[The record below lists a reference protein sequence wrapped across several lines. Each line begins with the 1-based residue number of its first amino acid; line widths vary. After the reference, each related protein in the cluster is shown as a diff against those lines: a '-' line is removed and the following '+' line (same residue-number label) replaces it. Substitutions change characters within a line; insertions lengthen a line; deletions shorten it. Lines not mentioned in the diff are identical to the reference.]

1 MLTGLSTKFALSLK
15 LTGGIVLLKRPISSL
30 PRRDAGSI
38 IIEKVFKILCENQR
52 RCSRLVLRTQVFGE
66 VVSINKMSKYIH
78 KYILNPFTV
87 IVLCLFIRLLLLLS
101 GWPHSNI
108 DESTVGEMAIN
119 IAYHGDHP
127 VFFYGQ
133 NYMGALQAY
142 LAAGMFVL
150 TGASSLFNLRLAQ
163 LLLVALFLTG
173 IYLLT
178 RLLYSRGL
186 ALFTTFLL
194 GFGNYLT
201 IYRETQAIGG
211 YPDTLAFGTLILLL
225 ASWLALT
232 SPTRDQSIELRWKR
246 VLAFAGWGL
255 AAGLG
260 LWSDLLIM
268 PSLIMSGLLL
278 LLVCRREWR
287 SLAPL
292 AVVGGLILGALPLIL
307 FNITAPPG
315 QNSLATLQQI
325 YNHGNTPLIMT
336 LPQTLKSAL
345 LVGLPTFSNFPAVCS
360 VNATLFMGG
369 YGRRA
374 LACTLLQGGWSG
386 VVILLWLGALLLA
399 AWMIVRNRGQRQ
411 EEPTEQRRMTI
422 VALARLS
429 ILLSAGMSFALYA
442 ASTTA
447 IYEPY
452 LSSRYLI
459 AILIATP
466 ALLYPLWHG
475 IAILRGRR
483 RGLIGIANV
492 ARTVALAG
500 IACCYL
506 LGTFFVFTTVP
517 GERVQNQQE
526 VALVQTIMR
535 LGVKHVY
542 SDFWTCDNIIF
553 ISKTRVLCNTTNE
566 YMKPN
571 GSRYQPFGL
580 AVLADPKADYIFP
593 INSPHARECKQF
605 LAEHEKKYQRYEI
618 NNYVIYRLL

>member
-1 MLTGLSTKFALSLK
+1 MGQNDSRAGLS
-15 LTGGIVLLKRPISSL
+15 
-30 PRRDAGSI
+30 
-38 IIEKVFKILCENQR
+38 LCMSDLEIR
-52 RCSRLVLRTQVFGE
+52 HIPGV
-66 VVSINKMSKYIH
+66 NKMNKYIQ
-78 KYILNPFTV
+78 KYIFNPFTV
-87 IVLCLFIRLLLLLS
+87 IISCLIIRLLLLLL

-127 VFFYGQ
+127 IFFYGQ

-142 LAAGMFVL
+142 LAAGVFAFGG
-150 TGASSLFNLRLAQ
+150 TSLFNLRLAQ
-163 LLLVALFLTG
+163 LLLVALFLVG

-186 ALFTTFLL
+186 ALFTTLLL
-194 GFGNYLT
+194 GLGNYLT

-232 SPTRDQSIELRWKR
+232 SPTRDQKREPCWKR
-246 VLAFAGWGL
+246 MLAFAGWGL

-260 LWSDLLIM
+260 LWSDLLIV

-278 LLVCRREWR
+278 LVVCWRELR

-292 AVVGGLILGALPLIL
+292 ALVGGLLVGALPLIF
-307 FNITAPPG
+307 FNITAAPG
-315 QNSLATLQQI
+315 HDSLATLQQI
-325 YNHGNTPLIMT
+325 YNHGNTPLIAT

-360 VNATLFMGG
+360 VNTTLFMGG
-369 YGRRA
+369 HGRRA

-386 VVILLWLGALLLA
+386 VVIVLWLAASLLA
-399 AWMIVRNRGQRQ
+399 AWTIVRNRRRVVGQ
-411 EEPTEQRRMTI
+411 EELIEQRRITI
-422 VALARLS
+422 ISLARLS
-429 ILLSAGMSFALYA
+429 ILLSAAMSFALYA

-475 IAILRGRR
+475 IDILKRAGKGLKGIVYNARR
-483 RGLIGIANV
+483 
-492 ARTVALAG
+492 VALAG

-506 LGTFFVFTTVP
+506 LGTILVFTTVP
-517 GERVQNQQE
+517 SERTQNQQE
-526 VALVQTIMR
+526 SALVQTMMQ

-553 ISKTRVLCNTTNE
+553 ISKAQVLCDTTNE
-566 YMKPN
+566 YMKPS

-580 AVLADPKADYIFP
+580 AVLADPKADYMFP
-593 INSPHARECKQF
+593 INSPHAKACGQF
-605 LAEHEKKYQRYEI
+605 LAKHEKKYQRYEI